1 MQMSEKTSGTE
12 MTLEE
17 AVGYLSP
24 HHASHGPIILTAS
37 VMRKAIGVIR
47 ENLNRVATLE
57 IQNARLTQE
66 RDAARTELSNL
77 KSQLD
82 DIGMKVGTW

>member
-1 MQMSEKTSGTE
+1 MSEKTLGTE

-17 AVGYLSP
+17 ALGYLSP
-24 HHASHGPIILTAS
+24 HRSSHGPIILTAS
-37 VMRKAIGVIR
+37 VMRKAVGVIR

-57 IQNARLTQE
+57 IQNARLTQQ
-66 RDAARTELSNL
+66 RDAAQTELSNL